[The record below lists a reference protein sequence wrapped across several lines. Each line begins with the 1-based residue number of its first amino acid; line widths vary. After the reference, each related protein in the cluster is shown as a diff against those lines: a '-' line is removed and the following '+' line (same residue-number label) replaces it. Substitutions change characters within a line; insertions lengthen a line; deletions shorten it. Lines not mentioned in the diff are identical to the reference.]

1 MSTPHPHWTEIGDTP
16 HSWERD
22 ALDYLRDHLPHY
34 DPFRGFAL
42 FEFVADDG
50 SINEVDALVIGRG
63 RIYLVEIKSWPGSV
77 SGDTRDWF
85 NDRGDGRRPRVY
97 ENPLLIAD
105 RKCKRLASLLAR
117 QPATRRAHARLPFVQ
132 PLIFLSH
139 PTIVNRLPGVA
150 AQHVYRRDETVDGE
164 PRPGIIGAL
173 TAEETRRPIDHPAL
187 AAILRALDEAGIR
200 PSRRR
205 RTVGDYELGERI
217 GEDRVSGL
225 GSDTRL
231 ARRASQSTNLRDG
244 ARCAIRGSRRRRT
257 GREARVRAHRSPEA
271 SRHRQPTPLH
281 DHRLGPS
288 PHLRTRPR
296 WATAGRLP
304 GGARRRTRPGS
315 PSRARP
321 PARGDDRLCPPAL
334 NRPPCPGSTEHRGR
348 RPRVG
353 TPPPARPRLARRL
366 PDRRHHWAHARRDL
380 APRPAPGR
388 ADVHVPR
395 TGGARRRGRSRRG
408 RGHLLVRRGRVPR
421 PYGRAAS
428 GHAARARRA
437 FAAWPPWRGD
447 RGPEGLE
454 LLIQYCTSGDR
465 ARRPASMTEA
475 AHELASAEAA
485 PAFFDGPQGAQRLP
499 PLAAR
504 LATDFSTEARF
515 DNPRAVQLRLPGFD
529 RAALHEVGVRVRD
542 LYADGADAPERV
554 RRLVDDSAIDRL
566 ARAVTGEL
574 GGRVGVAPRVFLKKL
589 VGRAE
594 RVEEFALRPRPVRR
608 SRTRPTRTRRSCGRR
623 PRRHPA
629 RPVSSTEL
637 LHPALQY
644 HVVNTFGWPSLRPL

>member
-1 MSTPHPHWTEIGDTP
+1 MHRAIDLMSTPHPHWTEIGDTP

-217 GEDRVSGL
+217 GEGPGFRTGQRHTSR
-225 GSDTRL
+225 STSQPEYESTR
-231 ARRASQSTNLRDG
+231 RRAM
-244 ARCAIRGSRRRRT
+244 
-257 GREARVRAHRSPEA
+257 
-271 SRHRQPTPLH
+271 RH
-281 DHRLGPS
+281 
-288 PHLRTRPR
+288 PR
-296 WATAGRLP
+296 IA
-304 GGARRRTRPGS
+304 
-315 PSRARP
+315 
-321 PARGDDRLCPPAL
+321 
-334 NRPPCPGSTEHRGR
+334 
-348 RPRVG
+348 
-353 TPPPARPRLARRL
+353 
-366 PDRRHHWAHARRDL
+366 
-380 APRPAPGR
+380 
-388 ADVHVPR
+388 
-395 TGGARRRGRSRRG
+395 
-408 RGHLLVRRGRVPR
+408 
-421 PYGRAAS
+421 
-428 GHAARARRA
+428 
-437 FAAWPPWRGD
+437 
-447 RGPEGLE
+447 
-454 LLIQYCTSGDR
+454 
-465 ARRPASMTEA
+465 PASNGPRS
-475 AHELASAEAA
+475 AS
-485 PAFFDGPQGAQRLP
+485 
-499 PLAAR
+499 
-504 LATDFSTEARF
+504 TS
-515 DNPRAVQLRLPGFD
+515 
-529 RAALHEVGVRVRD
+529 
-542 LYADGADAPERV
+542 
-554 RRLVDDSAIDRL
+554 SS
-566 ARAVTGEL
+566 
-574 GGRVGVAPRVFLKKL
+574 VA
-589 VGRAE
+589 
-594 RVEEFALRPRPVRR
+594 
-608 SRTRPTRTRRSCGRR
+608 
-623 PRRHPA
+623 
-629 RPVSSTEL
+629 
-637 LHPALQY
+637 
-644 HVVNTFGWPSLRPL
+644 